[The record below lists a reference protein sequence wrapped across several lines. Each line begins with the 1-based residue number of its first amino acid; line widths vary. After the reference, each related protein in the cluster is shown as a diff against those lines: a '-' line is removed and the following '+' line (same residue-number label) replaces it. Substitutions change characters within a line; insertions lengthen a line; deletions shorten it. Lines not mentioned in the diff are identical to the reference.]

1 MDTNYSLSDIAAMTN
16 KDGFLGGGAGTLI
29 ILFLI
34 IMMLGGGIGWNRGG
48 DYGQYATAASQQEI
62 LFGQRFSNLDNKI
75 DRIGNGIADA
85 TFALNN
91 TINGV
96 QTVLGGAIGTEGRNL
111 QMQLAESTCK
121 IENAVHAEGEAT
133 RNLIQQNTVQQL
145 RDRVAALEA
154 DSRMCGVVRYPM
166 QMAYSAGGSPFCNY
180 NNGCG
185 CNGGNI

>member
-34 IMMLGGGIGWNRGG
+34 IMMLGGGGIGWNRGG
-48 DYGQYATAASQQEI
+48 NYDATQQEI
-62 LFGQRFSNLDNKI
+62 LFGQRFSSLDNKI
-75 DRIGNGIADA
+75 DRLANGLADLGYA
-85 TFALNN
+85 QQGAMNN
-91 TINGV
+91 M
-96 QTVLGGAIGTEGRNL
+96 QTVLGGAIGTEGRNI

-145 RDRVAALEA
+145 RERVAALEA